1 MSDISEE
8 THEFRQGNGTCFY
21 STIRDLLRIK
31 DTMNNE
37 RLHKSVND
45 KIKQSKKLSKQN
57 LFNDTNENNKII
69 KNVKTTD
76 QENELKALVLLCKK
90 IFCVI
95 FVIKN
100 DQIASSVCVH
110 YYGENLLFQ
119 ECVYII
125 YDEQHKHF
133 DPLYLFNKN
142 NPDESM
148 TIFDRKNPIIKIL
161 LQKFFKEHLKCKK
174 KHKQILKNKT
184 IIFSYFSDDNLVQLD
199 DQTDTVVSDMLPRV
213 QS

>member
-21 STIRDLLRIK
+21 STIRDLLQIK
-31 DTMNNE
+31 DAIDNKS
-37 RLHKSVND
+37 LHKLVND
-45 KIKQSKKLSKQN
+45 KIKKLSKQN

-90 IFCVI
+90 IFSVI

-100 DQIASSVCVH
+100 DQIASSVYVH
-110 YYGENLLFQ
+110 YYGGNLLFQ

-142 NPDESM
+142 NPNESM
-148 TIFDRKNPIIKIL
+148 TIFDRKNAIIKIL
-161 LQKFFKEHLKCKK
+161 LRRFFKERLKCKK

-199 DQTDTVVSDMLPRV
+199 DQIDTVVSDMLPRV